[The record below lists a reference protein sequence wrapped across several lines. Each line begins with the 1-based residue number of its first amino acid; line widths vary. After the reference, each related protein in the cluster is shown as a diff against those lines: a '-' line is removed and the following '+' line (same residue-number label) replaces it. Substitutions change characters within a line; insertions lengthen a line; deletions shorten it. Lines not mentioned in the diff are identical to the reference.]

1 MHVQFPVRL
10 AFASTIMKIQGRTLE
25 KAAAAV
31 DVGQN
36 HLYVSVSRV
45 RMLKDFKLL
54 KQFTVA
60 DIKKCG
66 PSDSVLFVMQR
77 LRKVEKNTLKRIQT
91 LSNFE
96 NTLTCT

>member
-1 MHVQFPVRL
+1 
-10 AFASTIMKIQGRTLE
+10 MKIQGRTLE

-31 DVGQN
+31 NVDIDVGQN
-36 HLYVSVSRV
+36 HLYVSVCRV
-45 RMLKDFKLL
+45 RMLKDLKLL

-77 LRKVEKNTLKRIQT
+77 LCKVEKNILKRIQT

-96 NTLTCT
+96 NTLTYT